1 MIPQT
6 NWKKYLFSGKITMAD
21 YDDNEIQLAEAK
33 TVDKTDKKCPSCGG
47 PITFSPASG
56 KLVCDYCGYEEEVK
70 KDPPKAAAVSA
81 TTGAAASA
89 AATSVAASDNKN
101 SGSKETVNAKRNKSG
116 NNIPGIPI
124 DKAPEQ
130 ANTNWGDEKK
140 VVKCKSC
147 GASAVYDAKQIS
159 DTCPYCDS
167 TLVTQENEE
176 KVMAPQGII
185 PFSVDREKA
194 GKEFSKW
201 IKGLWFAPNDL
212 QKRAARGE
220 INGMYAP
227 YWAYDTASDAKY
239 KGEYGI
245 EREETDSDGNT
256 HTKIDWYPTKG
267 EISHQFDD
275 KLILSADKQNADLIK
290 DIEPFDMEACKEY
303 LPEYVA
309 GFISERYAKGVNE
322 CWQTAQE
329 ELKYALKDMADKQ
342 IRTKH
347 STSHSRVNT
356 LEAKFYETYYKYI
369 LLPLWLSSYR
379 YKGTVYHFVINGQ
392 TGEVSGNRP
401 YSILKIFLTVVCA
414 AIFIW
419 SFVDDDNMFMWI
431 ILGIIASIISW
442 IIAKIFA

>member
-1 MIPQT
+1 
-6 NWKKYLFSGKITMAD
+6 MAD
-21 YDDNEIQLAEAK
+21 YDDNEVQLAEAK
-33 TVDKTDKKCPSCGG
+33 TVDKTDKKCPNCGG
-47 PITFSPASG
+47 PMTFNPTSG
-56 KLVCDYCGYEEEVK
+56 KLVCDYCEHEEEVK
-70 KDPPKAAAVSA
+70 KDPPKAA
-81 TTGAAASA
+81 TTTAMEGTAAAEADKS
-89 AATSVAASDNKN
+89 SK
-101 SGSKETVNAKRNKSG
+101 KETVKTKRNKSG
-116 NNIPGIPI
+116 NTIPGIPI
-124 DKAPEQ
+124 DRAPEQ

-147 GASAVYDAKQIS
+147 GASAIYDAKQIS

-185 PFSVDREKA
+185 PFSVDKDKA
-194 GKEFSKW
+194 GKEFSAW
-201 IKGLWFAPNDL
+201 IGGLWFAPNDL
-212 QKRAARGE
+212 KKRAARGE

-227 YWAYDTASDAKY
+227 YWSYDTSSEAKY
-239 KGEYGI
+239 KGEYGV

-256 HTKIDWYPTKG
+256 HTEIDWYPTKG
-267 EISHQFDD
+267 EIEKQFDD

-290 DIEPFDMEACKEY
+290 GIEPFDMKACKEY

-309 GFISERYAKGVNE
+309 GFISERYAKGVND
-322 CWQTAQE
+322 CWETAQG
-329 ELKYALKDMADKQ
+329 ELKDALRSIAHEQ
-342 IRTKH
+342 IQKKH
-347 STSHSRVNT
+347 HTSHTRVNT
-356 LEAKFYETYYKYI
+356 LDARFYETYYKYI

-392 TGEVSGNRP
+392 TGAVSGNRP

-431 ILGIIASIISW
+431 VFGIIASIVSW

>member
-176 KVMAPQGII
+176 KVMAPSGDHSFQRRQRKSWQRV
-185 PFSVDREKA
+185 FKVD
-194 GKEFSKW
+194 
-201 IKGLWFAPNDL
+201 
-212 QKRAARGE
+212 
-220 INGMYAP
+220 
-227 YWAYDTASDAKY
+227 
-239 KGEYGI
+239 
-245 EREETDSDGNT
+245 
-256 HTKIDWYPTKG
+256 
-267 EISHQFDD
+267 
-275 KLILSADKQNADLIK
+275 
-290 DIEPFDMEACKEY
+290 
-303 LPEYVA
+303 
-309 GFISERYAKGVNE
+309 
-322 CWQTAQE
+322 
-329 ELKYALKDMADKQ
+329 
-342 IRTKH
+342 
-347 STSHSRVNT
+347 
-356 LEAKFYETYYKYI
+356 
-369 LLPLWLSSYR
+369 
-379 YKGTVYHFVINGQ
+379 
-392 TGEVSGNRP
+392 
-401 YSILKIFLTVVCA
+401 
-414 AIFIW
+414 
-419 SFVDDDNMFMWI
+419 
-431 ILGIIASIISW
+431 
-442 IIAKIFA
+442 

>member
-1 MIPQT
+1 M
-6 NWKKYLFSGKITMAD
+6 
-21 YDDNEIQLAEAK
+21 
-33 TVDKTDKKCPSCGG
+33 
-47 PITFSPASG
+47 
-56 KLVCDYCGYEEEVK
+56 
-70 KDPPKAAAVSA
+70 
-81 TTGAAASA
+81 
-89 AATSVAASDNKN
+89 
-101 SGSKETVNAKRNKSG
+101 
-116 NNIPGIPI
+116 
-124 DKAPEQ
+124 
-130 ANTNWGDEKK
+130 
-140 VVKCKSC
+140 
-147 GASAVYDAKQIS
+147 
-159 DTCPYCDS
+159 
-167 TLVTQENEE
+167 
-176 KVMAPQGII
+176 
-185 PFSVDREKA
+185 
-194 GKEFSKW
+194 
-201 IKGLWFAPNDL
+201 

-239 KGEYGI
+239 KGEYGV
-245 EREETDSDGNT
+245 EREETDSNGNT
-256 HTKIDWYPTKG
+256 HTEIDWYPTKG
-267 EISHQFDD
+267 EIRHQFDD
-275 KLILSADKQNADLIK
+275 KLILSAEKQNADLIK
-290 DIEPFDMEACKEY
+290 DIEPFDMKACKEY

-309 GFISERYAKGVNE
+309 GFISERYAKGVSE
-322 CWQTAQE
+322 CWKAAQE
-329 ELKYALKDMADKQ
+329 ELKSALEDMADQQ

-431 ILGIIASIISW
+431 ILGIVASIISW